1 MAYIYSN
8 TDKTVR
14 MLAQASGT
22 ESRDT
27 GSKDAP
33 IPGDQIAHEL
43 DAVGYYQHSVRWGK
57 LYRLNDEAQREIL
70 AKFMEDSILNGWVGY
85 DTNHRNTFERALA
98 DVAYDPNRIAW
109 ACSTDCS
116 MLAYE
121 AVKAAT
127 GVDLNAY
134 ADPLYPIGKHPHVQ
148 SFDYYMERILPLN
161 GVGVTVYTVS
171 NYVGGV
177 LRRSDTVVAD
187 DPAQSKY
194 LYESAYDDKTALLYD
209 YNYGVAIGQDVPNKT
224 LAEAARA
231 ADNRR
236 AFGPA
241 GEAAIA
247 ANLTVNVGE
256 QYLSYLTSSD
266 NLIRGDI
273 LRTRTPPA
281 EESHG
286 HIAVWI

>member
-27 GSKDAP
+27 GSNDAP

-85 DTNHRNTFERALA
+85 DTNHRNTFELALE
-98 DVAYDPNRIAW
+98 DVQYDPNRIAW
-109 ACSTDCS
+109 ACMTDCS

-127 GVDLNAY
+127 GVDLNSY
-134 ADPLYPIGKHPHVQ
+134 ADPLYYIGKYPHVR
-148 SFDYYMERILPLN
+148 SFDYYMERILPLS
-161 GVGVTVYTVS
+161 GVKVTVYTVS
-171 NYVGGV
+171 NYLNGAIRRSGTIVAGAGSRSTAGIRSV
-177 LRRSDTVVAD
+177 RRRGDCGEPDRAYRGAVSELSHQLGEPDPRRYPPYPVTGSDRRPRPHRGLDLRRRD
-187 DPAQSKY
+187 DAK
-194 LYESAYDDKTALLYD
+194 
-209 YNYGVAIGQDVPNKT
+209 
-224 LAEAARA
+224 
-231 ADNRR
+231 
-236 AFGPA
+236 
-241 GEAAIA
+241 
-247 ANLTVNVGE
+247 
-256 QYLSYLTSSD
+256 
-266 NLIRGDI
+266 
-273 LRTRTPPA
+273 
-281 EESHG
+281 
-286 HIAVWI
+286 